1 MENIPTVIQKAGA
14 KNFSADLFKNEKICY
29 NVEYA
34 QNRFLTEVY
43 IMEQFTALKRKAL
56 EKYFSRMNDQQRK
69 AVFKIK
75 GPLLILAG
83 AGSGKTTVLVNRIA
97 NMIYFGNAYNTE
109 QTYGTPSEQD
119 IQFLKDYIDGKTND
133 ASTLAD
139 IVAYDCIKPWSIL
152 AITFTN
158 KAAGELKERLSG
170 MLGEAGQGITA
181 ATFHSAC
188 ARILRRECDKLGFSS
203 SFTIYDSDDSQ
214 RTVKSILRELNI
226 SEKMFPPRAILSEIS
241 HAKDQ
246 LQEPDEFITSAAGDY
261 RDLTIGKVYKHY
273 QQKLKAANAMDFDD
287 IICHTVKLFEQFP
300 DVLDHYQNL
309 YKYIMV
315 DEYQDTNKAQFRLV
329 SLLSQKFHNLC
340 VVGDDDQSIYKFRG
354 ATIENILNFEE
365 QFDCNSDTDVI
376 KLEQNYRSTQNILNC
391 ANQLISNNQSRK
403 GKNLWTASGDGEKV
417 TVYKASSER
426 SEAKFVA
433 DTILEDINKGRKY
446 NDHAILYRMNAQS
459 NALEQ
464 TFIQSG
470 IPYKIIGGLKF
481 YDRKEIKDILAYLSV
496 INNHF
501 DFLRLRRII
510 NEPKRGIGEATVNA
524 LEQIT
529 SDLGDSP
536 IHIMQEADML
546 APLVKRSKQ
555 LMPVGD
561 MLSELTELSDTLPL
575 GELLDKLLDMTGYK
589 RYLEMQ
595 GDEGLTRLEN
605 INELKSTMSSYEENA
620 EEPSLSGFL
629 EEISLYTDVDNL
641 DSDADYVVLM
651 TMHSA
656 KGLEFPI
663 VFVVGMEDNI
673 FPSSRSLESE
683 ADTEEERRLA
693 YVAVTRAKEKLYL
706 THAEERM
713 LYGRTDRNRISRFIK
728 ELPADCIEKESET
741 AKPSAYLNGYEKP
754 HSMSLQ
760 QQIAQ
765 RKADRSSVTVNTETF
780 SAGDRVIHK
789 IFGEGTVLSS
799 KPMANDTLV
808 EIAFDNRGTKK
819 IMANYTKI
827 KKI

>member
-1 MENIPTVIQKAGA
+1 
-14 KNFSADLFKNEKICY
+14 
-29 NVEYA
+29 
-34 QNRFLTEVY
+34 
-43 IMEQFTALKRKAL
+43 
-56 EKYFSRMNDQQRK
+56 
-69 AVFKIK
+69 
-75 GPLLILAG
+75 
-83 AGSGKTTVLVNRIA
+83 
-97 NMIYFGNAYNTE
+97 
-109 QTYGTPSEQD
+109 
-119 IQFLKDYIDGKTND
+119 
-133 ASTLAD
+133 
-139 IVAYDCIKPWSIL
+139 
-152 AITFTN
+152 
-158 KAAGELKERLSG
+158 
-170 MLGEAGQGITA
+170 
-181 ATFHSAC
+181 
-188 ARILRRECDKLGFSS
+188 
-203 SFTIYDSDDSQ
+203 
-214 RTVKSILRELNI
+214 
-226 SEKMFPPRAILSEIS
+226 
-241 HAKDQ
+241 
-246 LQEPDEFITSAAGDY
+246 
-261 RDLTIGKVYKHY
+261 
-273 QQKLKAANAMDFDD
+273 
-287 IICHTVKLFEQFP
+287 
-300 DVLDHYQNL
+300 
-309 YKYIMV
+309 
-315 DEYQDTNKAQFRLV
+315 
-329 SLLSQKFHNLC
+329 
-340 VVGDDDQSIYKFRG
+340 
-354 ATIENILNFEE
+354 
-365 QFDCNSDTDVI
+365 
-376 KLEQNYRSTQNILNC
+376 
-391 ANQLISNNQSRK
+391 
-403 GKNLWTASGDGEKV
+403 
-417 TVYKASSER
+417 
-426 SEAKFVA
+426 
-433 DTILEDINKGRKY
+433 
-446 NDHAILYRMNAQS
+446 
-459 NALEQ
+459 
-464 TFIQSG
+464 
-470 IPYKIIGGLKF
+470 PYKIIGGLKF

-728 ELPADCIEKESET
+728 ELPADCIEKESEE

-754 HSMSLQ
+754 HSLSLQ

-765 RKADRSSVTVNTETF
+765 RKADRNSVTVNTETF

>member
-1 MENIPTVIQKAGA
+1 MENIPTVIQKAVS

-43 IMEQFTALKRKAL
+43 IMEQYTALKRKAL

-214 RTVKSILRELNI
+214 RTVKSILRDLNI

-391 ANQLISNNQSRK
+391 ANQLISNNQGRK

-741 AKPSAYLNGYEKP
+741 AKPSVYLNGYEKP

>member
-1 MENIPTVIQKAGA
+1 MRKKFAA
-14 KNFSADLFKNEKICY
+14 ALFKIEKICY
-29 NVEYA
+29 NVGYGIKE
-34 QNRFLTEVY
+34 NFTEVY
-43 IMEQFTALKRKAL
+43 IMEQFMALKRKAL

-158 KAAGELKERLSG
+158 KAAGELKERLAG

-214 RTVKSILRELNI
+214 RTVKSILRELGI
-226 SEKMFPPRAILSEIS
+226 SEKMFPPRTILSEIS
-241 HAKDQ
+241 HAKDL
-246 LQEPDEFITSAAGDY
+246 LQEPDEYIASAAGDY
-261 RDLTIGKVYKHY
+261 RNLTIGKVYKHY
-273 QQKLKAANAMDFDD
+273 QKKLKAANAMDFDD
-287 IICHTVKLFEQFP
+287 MICHTVKLFEQFP

-329 SLLSQKFHNLC
+329 SLLSQKYNNLC

-365 QFDCNSDTDVI
+365 QFDCNADTDVI

-391 ANQLISNNQSRK
+391 ANQLISNNQGRK

-575 GELLDKLLDMTGYK
+575 AELLDKLLDMTGYK
-589 RYLEMQ
+589 RHLEMQ

-620 EEPSLSGFL
+620 DEPSLSGFL

-728 ELPADCIEKESET
+728 ELPADCIEKQAEET
-741 AKPSAYLNGYEKP
+741 KASPYLNGYEKP

-760 QQIAQ
+760 QQLAQ
-765 RKADRSSVTVNTETF
+765 RKADKSNFSVNTETF
-780 SAGDRVIHK
+780 APGDRVLHK